1 MRTPATHAR
10 WHATRASDERRVMTM
25 IDGRS
30 DGEAT
35 TTSAA
40 TTREDALSARGRR
53 PESAARER
61 SDTII
66 IRVLNTS
73 RARVGARATKIVFF
87 VARSL
92 LAALAKS
99 KPSRLRLVVG
109 KKTFRNGKL
118 RRPLP

>member
-1 MRTPATHAR
+1 
-10 WHATRASDERRVMTM
+10 MTM

-40 TTREDALSARGRR
+40 TTREDDARETARD
-53 PESAARER
+53 ESAARER

-73 RARVGARATKIVFF
+73 RARVGARATKILFF

-99 KPSRLRLVVG
+99 KPSRRLLG